1 MIKIIADSSADM
13 QSLNNTEFCSV
24 PLKIITEEKEYVDDK
39 NLDVAGMVSDLSRL
53 NGKSGTAC
61 PSVGDW
67 LEAFGDAEE
76 IFCITITSGL
86 SGCYNS
92 AVIAKREYEE
102 KYPDRKVFVIDSLST
117 GPEMKLIAEKLEEY
131 IQNGDS
137 FTAICKKIKEYQNKT
152 GLLFMLQSLKNLAN
166 NGRVNKIV
174 AKAVGVLGIR
184 IVGKASDVGE
194 LEQLSK
200 NRGEKN
206 GLTALFETIK
216 NLGYNG
222 GKVRLAHCNNENGA
236 RELERIIKTEF
247 LGADIEIYPC
257 RGLCSFYAEEGGI
270 LLGFE
275 KE

>member
-1 MIKIIADSSADM
+1 MIKIVADSSADM
-13 QSLNNTEFCSV
+13 QKLNNTEFCSV
-24 PLKIITEEKEYVDDK
+24 PLKIITEEKEYIDDK
-39 NLDVAGMVSDLSRL
+39 DLDVSGMVSDLSKL
-53 NGKSGTAC
+53 NGKSSTAC

-131 IQNGDS
+131 ILNGES
-137 FTAICKKIKEYQNKT
+137 FSDICKKIKLYLNKT
-152 GLLFMLQSLKNLAN
+152 GLLFMLRSLKNLAN
-166 NGRVNKIV
+166 NGRVSKII

-184 IVGKASDVGE
+184 IVGRASDVGE

-206 GLTALFETIK
+206 GLTALFETMK
-216 NLGYNG
+216 SLGYNG

-236 RELERIIKTEF
+236 KELELIIRDEF
-247 LGADIEIYPC
+247 SGADIEIYPC

>member
-1 MIKIIADSSADM
+1 MIKIVADSSADM
-13 QSLNNTEFCSV
+13 QRLNNTEFCSV
-24 PLKIITEEKEYVDDK
+24 PLKIITEEKEYIDDK
-39 NLDVAGMVSDLSRL
+39 DLDVAGMVLDLSKL
-53 NGKSGTAC
+53 NGKSSTAC
-61 PSVGDW
+61 PSEGDW

-131 IQNGDS
+131 ILNGES
-137 FTAICKKIKEYQNKT
+137 FSDICKKIKLYLNKT
-152 GLLFMLQSLKNLAN
+152 GLLFMLRSLKNLAN
-166 NGRVNKIV
+166 NGRVSKII

-184 IVGKASDVGE
+184 IVGRASDVGE

-206 GLTALFETIK
+206 GLTALFETMK
-216 NLGYNG
+216 SLGYNG

-236 RELERIIKTEF
+236 KELELIIRAEF
-247 LGADIEIYPC
+247 SGADIEIYPC